1 MDQWLPDV
9 ILGLLA
15 ISFLVAVFGAL
26 SAFSTARWIAPA
38 GRTRV
43 SWLLLS
49 AVILGGCTAWAPHF
63 LGLLAVTPDT
73 LITFDGRMT
82 LLAFLAP
89 VAAFIPGLYLAYRW
103 GHIPGLIPV
112 AAVFIGAGFATLNY
126 LGATAIRVEGRIEHD
141 EFFLF
146 AGVAVAVVLVI
157 PAIYLAR
164 SSRAG
169 FRYLAAPIMGL
180 AVLGMYMVSMS
191 GFAIVPQASEVDYFT
206 GALTPPVMLMLAG
219 LSVLVFSVL
228 SLTLGLSQ
236 SDTGAGR
243 EAEPSDGEDKIER
256 ARQEIRRRHQELRDA
271 DDA

>member
-63 LGLLAVTPDT
+63 LGLLAVAPDT
-73 LITFDGRMT
+73 LITFDARMT

-89 VAAFIPGLYLAYRW
+89 VVAFLPGLYLAYRW
-103 GHIPGLIPV
+103 GHIPGLIPL
-112 AAVFIGAGFATLNY
+112 AAVFIGAGFALLNY
-126 LGATAIRVEGRIEHD
+126 IGAAAIRVEGRIEHD

-146 AGVAVAVVLVI
+146 AGVALAVILVI
-157 PAIYLAR
+157 PAVYLAR
-164 SSRAG
+164 NPRPIY
-169 FRYLAAPIMGL
+169 RYLAAPIMGI
-180 AVLGMYMVSMS
+180 AVLGMYLVSMS
-191 GFAIVPQASEVDYFT
+191 GFEIVPQQTDVDYFT
-206 GALTPPVMLMLAG
+206 GALTQPVMLMIAG
-219 LSVLVFSVL
+219 LSVFIFTLL
-228 SLTLGLSQ
+228 SLALGLSQ
-236 SDTGAGR
+236 SDASLGAQ
-243 EAEPSDGEDKIER
+243 ADISDGAEKIER
-256 ARQEIRRRHQELRDA
+256 VREEIRRRHEGLRGGTDG
-271 DDA
+271 